1 MRSGYI
7 ALKRRHTAGD
17 AGYWPTP
24 EKRRTPAEPTP
35 EEERWRRG
43 DEGDKRETVGGGGA
57 TSSLEVRC
65 GRLPFFSFSFF
76 PPSRPPPPAWLPAL
90 LFM

>member
-1 MRSGYI
+1 MRSGCI

-43 DEGDKRETVGGGGA
+43 DEGDKRERVGGGGGNKLIRGPLW
-57 TSSLEVRC
+57 TSAF
-65 GRLPFFSFSFF
+65 FFSFSFL
-76 PPSRPPPPAWLPAL
+76 PPSRPPPPA
-90 LFM
+90 